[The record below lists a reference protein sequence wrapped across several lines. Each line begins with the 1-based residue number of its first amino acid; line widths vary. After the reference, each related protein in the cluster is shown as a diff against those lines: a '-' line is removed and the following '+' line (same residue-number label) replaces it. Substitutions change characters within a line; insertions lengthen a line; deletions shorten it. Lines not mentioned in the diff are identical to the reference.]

1 MQLIETWENR
11 PIINELNDNTPI
23 MGSKLINE
31 ICKRRSNLTRMCDI
45 LNITDTTPQYDE
57 HYVNTAN
64 IVIDAIK
71 AGKPIIIAGDYDVDG
86 MTATAT
92 LYKCITSIRSN
103 DVLWWIP
110 SREEGYGINCEK
122 IMELVQTNNY
132 QQGALIIT
140 VDNGIAAAEEIAKFP
155 ENIKVIVTDHH
166 LAEGKELP
174 KCEYILDPKVFAK
187 EEDDEYMMS
196 GCFVAAK
203 LGLTICKLMNHKDY
217 DLISFCEIAVCLS
230 ILSDM
235 IPLNWTARC
244 MMRLGV
250 ISFNRCVHP
259 GLRALMTLSG
269 FKYGSDITTNFL
281 SFILIPKINA
291 AGRMNRVDLGMQLL
305 LDTEDTSD
313 NGKDSILL
321 ANDLINCNR
330 SRKTIEDIIFKEA
343 FELIELLY
351 RKDENAL
358 PSAIVV
364 HKADWLA
371 GVIGIVA
378 ARLTDL
384 FKVPVICLTGTDVLH
399 GSGRAPTGYDLYGG
413 LEACKDTLIQFG
425 GHRVAGG
432 LSLEA
437 SKLDEFRKKF
447 SEVYASQTDNTYP
460 RLYDS
465 TATIQEIKDV
475 RFQLFIK
482 QAEPF
487 GVLNDPLAIR
497 LNHVYVA
504 NTFTKGESIC
514 LILRDN
520 TDSVLVSKYKPDD
533 DWYKINI
540 GDTIDIIITPNL
552 VYFTGTTIP
561 EYKGVSFK
569 SVTPDIDIP
578 ANARIYTN
586 EEAYK
591 KHINQ

>member
-11 PIINELNDNTPI
+11 PIINELSDDTPI

-45 LNITDTTPQYDE
+45 LNITDTSPQYDE

-92 LYKCITSIRSN
+92 LYKCITSTRSN

-110 SREEGYGINCEK
+110 SREEGYGINYEK
-122 IMELVQTNNY
+122 IMELVRANNY

-203 LGLTICKLMNHKDY
+203 LGLTVCKLMNHKDY

-244 MMRLGV
+244 MMRLGM

-351 RKDENAL
+351 RKDENTL

>member
-11 PIINELNDNTPI
+11 PIINELSDDTPI

-31 ICKRRSNLTRMCDI
+31 ICKRRSNLTRICDI
-45 LNITDTTPQYDE
+45 LNITDTAPQYNE

-110 SREEGYGINCEK
+110 SREDGYGINCEK
-122 IMELVQTNNY
+122 IMELVQANNY

-244 MMRLGV
+244 MMRLGM

-351 RKDENAL
+351 RKDENTL

-487 GVLNDPLAIR
+487 GVLNDPLTIR

-591 KHINQ
+591 KHINR

>member
-11 PIINELNDNTPI
+11 PIINELNDDTPI

-31 ICKRRSNLTRMCDI
+31 ICKRRSNLTRICDI
-45 LNITDTTPQYDE
+45 LNITDTAPQYNE

-110 SREEGYGINCEK
+110 SREDGYGINCEK
-122 IMELVQTNNY
+122 IMELVQANNY

-244 MMRLGV
+244 MMRLGM

-351 RKDENAL
+351 RKDENTL

-487 GVLNDPLAIR
+487 GVLNDPLTIR

-591 KHINQ
+591 KHINR

>member
-11 PIINELNDNTPI
+11 PIINELNDDTPI

-31 ICKRRSNLTRMCDI
+31 ICKRRSDLTRMCDI
-45 LNITDTTPQYDE
+45 LNITDTSPQYDE

-110 SREEGYGINCEK
+110 SREDGYGINYEK
-122 IMELVQTNNY
+122 IMELVRANNY

-244 MMRLGV
+244 MMRLGM

-351 RKDENAL
+351 RKDENTL

-591 KHINQ
+591 KHISR

>member
-11 PIINELNDNTPI
+11 PIINELSDDTPI

-45 LNITDTTPQYDE
+45 LNITDTSPQYDE

-110 SREEGYGINCEK
+110 SREDGYGINYEK
-122 IMELVQTNNY
+122 VMELVQANNY

-244 MMRLGV
+244 MMRLGM

-351 RKDENAL
+351 RKDENTL

-487 GVLNDPLAIR
+487 GVLNDPLTIR
-497 LNHVYVA
+497 LNHVYIS

-591 KHINQ
+591 KHISS

>member
-11 PIINELNDNTPI
+11 PIINELSDDTPI

-45 LNITDTTPQYDE
+45 LNITDTSPQYDE

-64 IVIDAIK
+64 IAIDAIK

-92 LYKCITSIRSN
+92 LYKCITSISSN

-110 SREEGYGINCEK
+110 SREDGYGINYEK
-122 IMELVQTNNY
+122 IMELVRANNY

-244 MMRLGV
+244 MMRLGM

-351 RKDENAL
+351 RKDENTL

-591 KHINQ
+591 KHISR

>member
-11 PIINELNDNTPI
+11 PIINELNDDTPI

-45 LNITDTTPQYDE
+45 LNITDTAPQYNE

-110 SREEGYGINCEK
+110 SREDGYGINYEK
-122 IMELVQTNNY
+122 IMELVQANNY

-244 MMRLGV
+244 MMRLGM

-351 RKDENAL
+351 RKDENTL

-591 KHINQ
+591 KHISR

>member
-11 PIINELNDNTPI
+11 PIINELNDDTPI

-45 LNITDTTPQYDE
+45 LNITDTAPQYDE

-110 SREEGYGINCEK
+110 SREDGYGINCEK

-244 MMRLGV
+244 MMRLGM

-351 RKDENAL
+351 RKDENTL

-432 LSLEA
+432 LSLEV

-447 SEVYASQTDNTYP
+447 SEVYASQMDNTYP

-591 KHINQ
+591 KHISR

>member
-11 PIINELNDNTPI
+11 PIINELSDDTPI

-45 LNITDTTPQYDE
+45 LNITDTAPQYDE

-110 SREEGYGINCEK
+110 SREEGYGINYEK
-122 IMELVQTNNY
+122 VMELVQANNY

-244 MMRLGV
+244 MMRLGM

-351 RKDENAL
+351 RKDENTL

-487 GVLNDPLAIR
+487 GVLNDPLTIR

-591 KHINQ
+591 KHINR

>member
-11 PIINELNDNTPI
+11 PIINELNDDTPI

-45 LNITDTTPQYDE
+45 LNITDTAPQYDE

-110 SREEGYGINCEK
+110 SREEGYGINYEK
-122 IMELVQTNNY
+122 IMELVQANNY

-244 MMRLGV
+244 MMRLGM

-351 RKDENAL
+351 RKDENTL

-487 GVLNDPLAIR
+487 GVLNDPLTIR

-591 KHINQ
+591 KHINR

>member
-11 PIINELNDNTPI
+11 PIINELNDDTPI

-45 LNITDTTPQYDE
+45 LNITDTAPQYDE

-110 SREEGYGINCEK
+110 SREEGYGINYEK
-122 IMELVQTNNY
+122 IMELVQANNY

-244 MMRLGV
+244 MMRLGM

-351 RKDENAL
+351 RKDENTL

-432 LSLEA
+432 LSLEV

-447 SEVYASQTDNTYP
+447 SEVYASQMDNTYP

-591 KHINQ
+591 KHISR

>member
-11 PIINELNDNTPI
+11 PIINELNDDTPI

-45 LNITDTTPQYDE
+45 LNITDTAPQYDE

-64 IVIDAIK
+64 IAIDAIK

-110 SREEGYGINCEK
+110 SREDGYGINCEK

-244 MMRLGV
+244 MMRLGM

-351 RKDENAL
+351 RKDENTL

-591 KHINQ
+591 KHISR

>member
-11 PIINELNDNTPI
+11 PIINELNDDTPI

-45 LNITDTTPQYDE
+45 LNITDTSPQYDE

-110 SREEGYGINCEK
+110 SREEGYGINYEK
-122 IMELVQTNNY
+122 VMELVQANNY

-174 KCEYILDPKVFAK
+174 KCEYILNPKVFAK

-203 LGLTICKLMNHKDY
+203 LGLTVCRLVNHKDY

-244 MMRLGV
+244 MMRLGM

-351 RKDENAL
+351 RKDENTL

>member
-11 PIINELNDNTPI
+11 PIINELSDDTPV

-45 LNITDTTPQYDE
+45 LNITDTSPQYNE
-57 HYVNTAN
+57 HYENAAN
-64 IVIDAIK
+64 IIIDAIRAHK
-71 AGKPIIIAGDYDVDG
+71 RIIIAGDYDVDG
-86 MTATAT
+86 MTATAA
-92 LYKCITSIRSN
+92 LYSCLNAVHWANIS
-103 DVLWWIP
+103 WWIP
-110 SREEGYGINCEK
+110 SREDGYGINAAKIQEFAEK
-122 IMELVQTNNY
+122 NMIDSP
-132 QQGALIIT
+132 LIIT
-140 VDNGIAAAEEIAKFP
+140 VDNGIAAVEEIAKLP
-155 ENIKVIVTDHH
+155 ENYQVIVTDHH

-174 KCEYILDPKVFAK
+174 KCEYILNPKVFAK

-244 MMRLGV
+244 MMRLGM
-250 ISFNRCVHP
+250 ISFNRCIHP

-305 LDTEDTSD
+305 LDTEDASD

-351 RKDENAL
+351 RKDENTL

-399 GSGRAPTGYDLYGG
+399 GSGRAPTGYDLYSG

-591 KHINQ
+591 KHINR

>member
-11 PIINELNDNTPI
+11 PIINELSDDTPI

-45 LNITDTTPQYDE
+45 LNITDTSPQYDE

-110 SREEGYGINCEK
+110 SREDGYGINYEK
-122 IMELVQTNNY
+122 VMELVQANNY

-244 MMRLGV
+244 MMRLGM

-343 FELIELLY
+343 FELIESLY
-351 RKDENAL
+351 RKDENTL

-591 KHINQ
+591 THISR

>member
-11 PIINELNDNTPI
+11 PIINELNDDTPI

-31 ICKRRSNLTRMCDI
+31 ICKRRSNLTRICDI
-45 LNITDTTPQYDE
+45 LNITDTAPQYNE

-110 SREEGYGINCEK
+110 SREDGYGINCEK
-122 IMELVQTNNY
+122 IMELVQANNY

-244 MMRLGV
+244 MMRLGM

-313 NGKDSILL
+313 NSKDSILL

-351 RKDENAL
+351 RKDENTL

-487 GVLNDPLAIR
+487 GVLNDPLTIR

-591 KHINQ
+591 KHINR

>member
-11 PIINELNDNTPI
+11 PIINELNDDTPI

-45 LNITDTTPQYDE
+45 LNITDTAPQYDE

-110 SREEGYGINCEK
+110 SREEGYGINYEK
-122 IMELVQTNNY
+122 IMELVQANNY

-244 MMRLGV
+244 MMRLGM

-351 RKDENAL
+351 RKDENTL

-591 KHINQ
+591 KHISR

>member
-11 PIINELNDNTPI
+11 PIINELSDDTPI

-45 LNITDTTPQYDE
+45 LNITDTSPQYDE

-110 SREEGYGINCEK
+110 SREDGYGINYEK
-122 IMELVQTNNY
+122 VMELVQANNY

-244 MMRLGV
+244 MMRLGM

-351 RKDENAL
+351 RKDENTL

-591 KHINQ
+591 THISR

>member
-11 PIINELNDNTPI
+11 PIINELNDDTPI

-45 LNITDTTPQYDE
+45 LNITDTAPQYDE

-64 IVIDAIK
+64 IAIDAIK

-110 SREEGYGINCEK
+110 SREEGYGINYEK

-244 MMRLGV
+244 MMRLGM

-351 RKDENAL
+351 RKDENTL

-591 KHINQ
+591 KHISR

>member
-11 PIINELNDNTPI
+11 PIINELNDDTPI

-31 ICKRRSNLTRMCDI
+31 ICKRRSDLTRMCDI
-45 LNITDTTPQYDE
+45 LNITDTSPQYDE

-64 IVIDAIK
+64 IVIDVIK

-110 SREEGYGINCEK
+110 SREEGYGINYEK
-122 IMELVQTNNY
+122 VMELVQANNY

-244 MMRLGV
+244 MMRLGM

-351 RKDENAL
+351 RKDENTL

-514 LILRDN
+514 LVLRDN

-591 KHINQ
+591 KHINR